1 MSAYVNPEN
10 YYQGG
15 NKMQKEPTLKYNL
28 DALKAI
34 EIKDVLDHYGLEPV
48 AGNRFRCPNDH
59 KKNKAL
65 VSIYSNRNICKCHDC
80 NEFQGDPIKIAM
92 WFNNNDFKAACEDL
106 HEAFR
111 IPFEDET
118 TAPVVRDPQPRRV
131 FEKPQLEYWRFD
143 NQREYTNVD
152 IKKYLPSYST
162 YTDER
167 KLKLVYTLIYR
178 FSMKRDQA
186 EKYEYYASRK
196 IEPNHYLAQIG
207 WLSPSDITL
216 LCDTLE
222 KYFPLEDLIK
232 FKLYGDASAKRPMQ
246 WKYFTKNGFAVV
258 PSFDLYS
265 DMINGLMLRQT
276 QCDAT
281 GPKEFQVS
289 CTDISIPLPFAM
301 SPAML
306 RSNTPVFIC
315 EGHIDGLSL
324 SKPFVA
330 FPGVH
335 GYKEE
340 WLGLF
345 QDKKVYI
352 AFDQDSAAKD
362 SIYGTF
368 DENGLC
374 TKEGLRTKLR
384 NAGVKSVE
392 VLHWD
397 ESDGSDLNELLKNG
411 NLNEALSEYRL

>member
-1 MSAYVNPEN
+1 MSAYLNPQKIH
-10 YYQGG
+10 QGG
-15 NKMQKEPTLKYNL
+15 NEMQQHDEYNL

-34 EIKDVLDHYGLEPV
+34 PIEEVLEFYGCESS
-48 AGNRFRCPNDH
+48 GKGRFICPNNH
-59 KKNKAL
+59 TKKAY
-65 VSIYSNRNICKCHDC
+65 VSIYSQNNICKCHNC
-80 NEFQGDPIKIAM
+80 NEVQGDPIAIAK
-92 WFNNNDFKAACEDL
+92 WFNKGDFKAACEDL

-111 IPFEDET
+111 IPFVNST
-118 TAPVVRDPQPRRV
+118 ISPVAKFPLPKRV
-131 FEKPQLEYWRFD
+131 IEKPKLEYVRFD

-162 YTDER
+162 FKDEQ

-178 FSMKRDQA
+178 FSMKRNQD

-196 IEPNHYLAQIG
+196 IEPNHYLSQIG
-207 WLSPSDITL
+207 WLSPADIAL

-222 KYFPLEDLIK
+222 KYFPLEDLIR

-289 CTDISIPLPFAM
+289 CTDISTPLPFAM
-301 SPAML
+301 SPTML
-306 RSNTPVFIC
+306 RSSTPVFIT

-345 QDKKVYI
+345 QNKKVYI

-362 SIYGTF
+362 SIYGT
-368 DENGLC
+368 DER
-374 TKEGLRTKLR
+374 EGLRDKLR
-384 NAGVKSVE
+384 KAGAKAVD

-397 ESDGSDLNELLKNG
+397 ESDGGDLNELLKNG
-411 NLNEALSEYRL
+411 NLEEALSEYRF